1 MQKIW
6 DNLLKNFTSCKT
18 EESRRFIGDTVFH
31 LESMIPDPLIPGSTQ
46 AAYSIRSRVIKKRE
60 LSPETPTQNCSPRSR
75 IKRVRESENPAPA
88 VRPNKNLAL
97 LHRSTVTRQCSRI
110 RSLKLVNQMWRSKF
124 NVKEAETVIL
134 TKDLKDLQA
143 AHLKLQDQFQ
153 EHLTMH
159 NNVCVTNKDLIGKLK
174 SSNEKVDYLSN
185 ELHTLEDIQN
195 DLKVLE
201 NEIEDPNFDSVIRNA
216 QENFDQKDFPQ
227 IQVRHSI
234 KKINPAIHLGII
246 LIRQIGRV
254 SLENTMPL
262 FLALA
267 NSVFGQKWDIG
278 NFTPQARLR
287 KILPPTKSKSE
298 KPAKKEICKYTLPA
312 KSFTR
317 SLEKNILEPAA
328 LKSSSEAIK
337 NCDVG
342 SLTFD
347 HMTINRGKA
356 ITLGVMS
363 GTIDP
368 KSKEKKVKYMTLG
381 VKQVVDTTAPGT
393 FRSVIEILRLAAAAS
408 ADSQKAEDVQ
418 KSFKQL
424 LSKLKFQVTDDA
436 SQMRPVCA
444 KINELINLLG
454 IDGSMIFLHCN
465 AHIVPALDAG
475 VTKVLIDVEK
485 FLQISDQMVR
495 SFNQSF
501 HKVSNSTIETM
512 LRAIF
517 KFVGDSVKND
527 SWAMTNDFQTYL
539 EIIAEDG
546 QKNFFKNPDSSRF
559 GLSQEMCFI
568 LFYSFGNVKEFIDRV
583 YAANNMYK
591 ACSLYI
597 QCPFFRECLCSVTL
611 LFYHVTTPFL
621 VAVGAETQYGH
632 LNLCHSELLKF
643 FPKFVECL
651 ESLTEDP
658 SPYLKH
664 DRFKFL
670 EEFQQICGI
679 SKKKYREMFTTIFAR
694 INSPECDLNLEIV
707 KTTLKLLTEEYLIV
721 IDRQAKEFYIGEES
735 VVAREFAKH
744 PDLIDLAATTSLSAE
759 HSVGIVREDSKHKR
773 SANMATLAMGQ
784 IFKSSP
790 FGSDCISGK
799 ISPEVLGSIMKE
811 TRKSGAQ
818 KLKKEL
824 TANDALVLRAEK
836 KIHLTE
842 VEDKKRKIILRK
854 ISIAEAVKKHGG
866 PLTSPDEVD
875 QMCSQNSVDV
885 VKKIIDLELKYQ
897 KLVICNNSVPDQRY
911 KEKTLNKITRKMD
924 LIPLEERIE
933 NLKTMV
939 KPISETTNFNFID
952 PAIFI
957 QKATAKHNEMK
968 KYPHRSFDVTDQTKL
983 SFDDP
988 FFNTL
993 HSQSFVAVHC
1003 IEEDEIWYPAK
1014 IISVQEN
1021 KNCSDCSPLAVFH
1034 GDYPHCFKVRFMAKV
1049 VNTNDTFH
1057 LESPQYHVPAAQ
1069 IIPCIPRCLIETG
1082 KARGSKVKFT
1092 ISNTQD
1098 ILSAL
1103 ENNILYAYRNGG

>member
-475 VTKVLIDVEK
+475 VTKVLIDVET

-501 HKVSNSTIETM
+501 QVSNSNIETM

-527 SWAMTNDFQTYL
+527 SWAMTNEKMDKRISLKTLTVLDLVIPNILRSLLIEFMLLTTINTL
-539 EIIAEDG
+539 
-546 QKNFFKNPDSSRF
+546 K
-559 GLSQEMCFI
+559 I
-568 LFYSFGNVKEFIDRV
+568 LFR
-583 YAANNMYK
+583 
-591 ACSLYI
+591 
-597 QCPFFRECLCSVTL
+597 
-611 LFYHVTTPFL
+611 L
-621 VAVGAETQYGH
+621 V
-632 LNLCHSELLKF
+632 
-643 FPKFVECL
+643 
-651 ESLTEDP
+651 
-658 SPYLKH
+658 
-664 DRFKFL
+664 
-670 EEFQQICGI
+670 
-679 SKKKYREMFTTIFAR
+679 
-694 INSPECDLNLEIV
+694 
-707 KTTLKLLTEEYLIV
+707 
-721 IDRQAKEFYIGEES
+721 
-735 VVAREFAKH
+735 
-744 PDLIDLAATTSLSAE
+744 
-759 HSVGIVREDSKHKR
+759 
-773 SANMATLAMGQ
+773 
-784 IFKSSP
+784 
-790 FGSDCISGK
+790 
-799 ISPEVLGSIMKE
+799 
-811 TRKSGAQ
+811 
-818 KLKKEL
+818 
-824 TANDALVLRAEK
+824 
-836 KIHLTE
+836 
-842 VEDKKRKIILRK
+842 
-854 ISIAEAVKKHGG
+854 
-866 PLTSPDEVD
+866 
-875 QMCSQNSVDV
+875 
-885 VKKIIDLELKYQ
+885 
-897 KLVICNNSVPDQRY
+897 
-911 KEKTLNKITRKMD
+911 
-924 LIPLEERIE
+924 
-933 NLKTMV
+933 
-939 KPISETTNFNFID
+939 
-952 PAIFI
+952 
-957 QKATAKHNEMK
+957 
-968 KYPHRSFDVTDQTKL
+968 
-983 SFDDP
+983 
-988 FFNTL
+988 
-993 HSQSFVAVHC
+993 
-1003 IEEDEIWYPAK
+1003 
-1014 IISVQEN
+1014 
-1021 KNCSDCSPLAVFH
+1021 
-1034 GDYPHCFKVRFMAKV
+1034 
-1049 VNTNDTFH
+1049 
-1057 LESPQYHVPAAQ
+1057 
-1069 IIPCIPRCLIETG
+1069 
-1082 KARGSKVKFT
+1082 
-1092 ISNTQD
+1092 
-1098 ILSAL
+1098 
-1103 ENNILYAYRNGG
+1103 